1 MSRIYAVT
9 GSASGIG
16 KATKE
21 LLEGQGH
28 RVVGIDRAGA
38 EIEVNLAQA
47 EQRAALGDRVAAA
60 TGGALDAVIAVA
72 GVGGMDPLGAE
83 INFFGARDAVVG
95 LRPLLLG
102 SAAPR
107 AVLVSSIS
115 VVMPNLPEL
124 TELLLQGD
132 EGAVSTLTRQLV
144 ADGKAGYIYSSS
156 KRAIAEWVRAA
167 AITDEWAGAGIPL
180 NSVAPGTF
188 VTPMTASFLATEQG
202 RAVMAR
208 SVPMPLAGPGRPEVV
223 ANLLAW
229 LASEENTHIT
239 GQSIFI
245 DGGAEASLRGPR
257 VFAGASFDRV

>member
-21 LLEGQGH
+21 ILETLGH
-28 RVVGIDRAGA
+28 RVVGIDRADA
-38 EIEVNLAQA
+38 EIEVDLADA
-47 EQRAALGDRVAAA
+47 EQRAGLTDRVAAA
-60 TGGALDAVIAVA
+60 TGGSLDAVIAVA
-72 GVGGMDPLGAE
+72 GVSGFDPQGAE
-83 INFFGARDAVVG
+83 INFFGARDTVVG

-102 SAAPR
+102 SPAPR
-107 AVLVSSIS
+107 AVIVSSIS

-132 EGAVSTLTRQLV
+132 RAAVSSLTEKLV

-156 KRAIAEWVRAA
+156 KRAIAEWVRSV
-167 AITDEWAGAGIPL
+167 AITDDWAGAGIPL

-188 VTPMTASFLATEQG
+188 ITPMTAPYLATEEG
-202 RAVMAR
+202 RAAMKR
-208 SVPMPLAGPGRPEVV
+208 GVPMPLAGPGEPEV
-223 ANLLAW
+223 AAKLLVW
-229 LASEENTHIT
+229 LASEENSHIT

-245 DGGAEASLRGPR
+245 DGGAEASLRGPQ